1 MMAKPDFAAKMVVR
15 WEKIIPKVVSS
26 QDVGGSHRFTH
37 VAHGNFRPGVH
48 QRFFSTRSFFQ
59 VAMQAELKTMDQK
72 VTTLLQWV
80 QEGKV
85 TNPQG

>member
-1 MMAKPDFAAKMVVR
+1 MGTLGQVCTR
-15 WEKIIPKVVSS
+15 
-26 QDVGGSHRFTH
+26 G
-37 VAHGNFRPGVH
+37 
-48 QRFFSTRSFFQ
+48 FFPRDPFFQ